1 MSEAG
6 EYLNY
11 DGFASIYDRTR
22 VIPPD
27 KIREVVD
34 MCGRSARLK
43 RSSGLFLDAG
53 VGTGRF
59 GAIMADAYPGRVVG
73 VDVSTDMLAQARV
86 KSDTLN
92 LVRGDLRRLP
102 FPDCTFNGVL
112 VVHILHLIER
122 WQSVIDELWRVI
134 AKDGVLILGAE
145 QGGRSIL
152 VDFYLQQARGR
163 NISTDNLGAGGLAQ
177 PLAYLRQKSPQGAIP
192 RVELLSGPRLA
203 WHRNVS
209 VLETIATLEARAFSQ
224 MRHIDETAH
233 GELISATRNYA
244 RSTLGSLDAV
254 ENLEARFVLYAV
266 YAGSRRNR

>member
-1 MSEAG
+1 MSDPG

-11 DGFASIYDRTR
+11 DGFAYLYDRTR
-22 VIPPD
+22 VIPPE

-34 MCGRSARLK
+34 MCARSANLK
-43 RSSGLFLDAG
+43 RGGLFLDAG

-59 GAIMADAYPGRVVG
+59 GAVMADSYPGRVVG
-73 VDVSTDMLAQARV
+73 IDVSVEMLAQAHA
-86 KSDTLN
+86 KSDGLR
-92 LVRGDLRRLP
+92 LLRGDLRRLP
-102 FPDCTFNGVL
+102 FPDNTFNGVL

-134 AKDGVLILGAE
+134 TKDGVLILGAE

-192 RVELLSGPRLA
+192 RVELLSGPRLT
-203 WHRNVS
+203 WRRNVP
-209 VLETIATLEARAFSQ
+209 VVETIATLEARAFSQ
-224 MRHIDETAH
+224 MRNIDETAH
-233 GELISATRNYA
+233 RELISATENYA
-244 RSTLGSLDAV
+244 KSTLGSLDAV

-266 YAGSRRNR
+266 YAGPRRSR